1 MNIARRAI
9 LSLLPLALAG
19 AARGARAQRRPKV
32 VASFSILAD
41 LVREVAG
48 DAVEIRALVG
58 PDVAAHGF
66 APSPSD
72 ARAVA
77 AADLFVVN
85 GLGFD
90 PWAEKLGRAASF
102 KGRLAVAS
110 RGVTTI
116 RVRGSGQGHSHG
128 HSHGQ
133 SHCLCGVDPL
143 IWQDPLRVRTIVTNI
158 AEDLAAVDPGGADAY
173 RNRAGIVGRQ
183 LAELDRWIL
192 AELAPVP
199 KERRKIFTS
208 HDAFAYFESRYAVDF
223 RAPRGV
229 HLEAEP
235 SPADIGRIVR
245 ELRREQA
252 RIVFL
257 ENVSSPRLI
266 EQIARESGARMG
278 GRLYTDALS
287 APGGPAST
295 YFDLMRHNVVRL
307 RDAMLAE

>member
-1 MNIARRAI
+1 MNIARRTV

-19 AARGARAQRRPKV
+19 AARGARAQQRPKV

-48 DAVEIRALVG
+48 DNVEIRALVG
-58 PDVAAHGF
+58 PDVDAHGF

-110 RGVTTI
+110 RGVATI
-116 RVRGSGQGHSHG
+116 RVRGSGHGHSHG
-128 HSHGQ
+128 HGHG
-133 SHCLCGVDPL
+133 HAHGRDGVDPHV
-143 IWQDPLRVRTIVTNI
+143 WQDPLRVRTMVTNI

-173 RNRAGIVGRQ
+173 RNRAGAVGRQ

-208 HDAFAYFESRYAVDF
+208 HDAFAYFEARYAVDF

-229 HLEAEP
+229 NMEAEP

-245 ELRREQA
+245 EIRREQA